1 MADKNVSESGLKKE
15 INGFV
20 NLNKS
25 AGMTSFKCVS
35 AVRRITGVKKT
46 GHAGTLDPEAT
57 GVLPVCIGK
66 AAKCSEY
73 FLRMGKSYRA
83 EMILGISTNTMD
95 IWGET
100 IAENYETGDSV
111 TREQFTAILENFRGE
126 ITQIP
131 PAFSAIKKD
140 GVPLYKLARQG
151 IEVDVESRQVT
162 VYSNELV
169 DFFKDADGHTRA
181 IIDVHCSK
189 GTYIRS
195 ICNDIGDML
204 GSGAAMSSLV
214 RTSYGELSLANSVTL
229 EEFEKAFSEG
239 RGEEYIIPIGFVFK
253 NYSSVEISDTEKMD
267 YIHGKQV
274 KVDKS
279 RITVKG
285 EYDDI
290 CVYHDGELF
299 AIAQNQLAGNRI
311 WLKPFRFF
319 GD

>member
-1 MADKNVSESGLKKE
+1 
-15 INGFV
+15 
-20 NLNKS
+20 
-25 AGMTSFKCVS
+25 MTSFKCVS

-83 EMILGISTNTMD
+83 ELILGISTNTMD

-100 IAENYETGDSV
+100 LNENYEAGDSV
-111 TREQFTAILENFRGE
+111 TKEQFLSVLDNFRGE
-126 ITQIP
+126 IIQIP

-151 IEVDVESRQVT
+151 IEIEVESRQVT

-169 DFFKDADGHTRA
+169 DFFKDSDGHTRA
-181 IIDVHCSK
+181 VIDVHCSK

-214 RTSYGELSLANSVTL
+214 RTSYGELSLENSITL
-229 EEFEKAFSEG
+229 EEFEKVFAEG
-239 RGEEYIIPIGFVFK
+239 RGDEYIIPIGFVFK
-253 NYSSVEISDTEKMD
+253 NY
-267 YIHGKQV
+267 
-274 KVDKS
+274 
-279 RITVKG
+279 
-285 EYDDI
+285 
-290 CVYHDGELF
+290 
-299 AIAQNQLAGNRI
+299 
-311 WLKPFRFF
+311 
-319 GD
+319 